1 MSKRAAHNRPS
12 SARKRRPRRASSR
25 APAGEANEYELKLY
39 DQVAHFF
46 QINHT
51 LTYFIITA
59 SVGTFAFTINLLITN
74 KLLTNYNP
82 LGILGVCFAALTSLL
97 GAAASLIALRCDVAS
112 YRLHL
117 DYRHARKRYTDL
129 TDEQQAAWDKIQW
142 WAKWM
147 RELSFV
153 FLGFTVFV
161 QFVLIV
167 FLFIVRRE
175 SPSLPSVFSLF
186 LQ

>member
-1 MSKRAAHNRPS
+1 MNKRAAHNRPS
-12 SARKRRPRRASSR
+12 SAHKRTPRRAPSR
-25 APAGEANEYELKLY
+25 ARAGGVDEYELKLD
-39 DQVAHFF
+39 DQVAHFL
-46 QINHT
+46 QLNHT

-59 SVGTFAFTINLLITN
+59 TVGTFGFTINLLITN
-74 KLLTNYNP
+74 KLLTNSNP
-82 LGILGVCFAALTSLL
+82 LGILGVSFAALASLL
-97 GAAASLIALRCDVAS
+97 GAAASLIALRCDVGS

-117 DYRHARKRYTDL
+117 KYRHERKRYTDL
-129 TDEQQAAWDKIQW
+129 TDKQQAAWDRIQW

-153 FLGFTVFV
+153 FLGFTVFI

-167 FLFIVRRE
+167 FLFVVRRE
-175 SPSLPSVFSLF
+175 SPSLPSVF

>member
-1 MSKRAAHNRPS
+1 MSKQAAHNRPS
-12 SARKRRPRRASSR
+12 LAHRRTRQRALSTAQAS
-25 APAGEANEYELKLY
+25 EADEYELKLD

-46 QINHT
+46 QLNHT

-59 SVGTFAFTINLLITN
+59 TVGTFGFTINLLLTN

-82 LGILGVCFAALTSLL
+82 VGILGVSFAALASLL
-97 GAAASLIALRCDVAS
+97 GAAASLIALRYDVES

-117 DYRHARKRYTDL
+117 EYRHKRKRYNDL
-129 TDEQQAAWDKIQW
+129 TNEQRDAWDKIHR

-153 FLGFTVFV
+153 FLGFTVFI
-161 QFVLIV
+161 QFVLII

-175 SPSLPSVFSLF
+175 SPSFPSVFSPF